1 VRIPEYNK
9 DPCPYRVSC
18 LTTGKAHKA
27 HKFFTVKKHNQIVS
41 FGKDCLPSGTTASRR
56 FLAVVQ
62 AEHVILHI
70 VVPWALHQME
80 HLHHK
85 HNVNVSKETS
95 GHAKNN
101 FSNEF
106 GHIQTITNRQ
116 IHTKMIKVIHEF
128 KTIITK
134 AKT

>member
-1 VRIPEYNK
+1 LGLPFANSNAKNSVGYL
-9 DPCPYRVSC
+9 DDAYDAM
-18 LTTGKAHKA
+18 LLYY
-27 HKFFTVKKHNQIVS
+27 KHGMLQ
-41 FGKDCLPSGTTASRR
+41 TASRR

-85 HNVNVSKETS
+85 HNVNVSKKTS